1 MDEAVER
8 VVERE
13 GVGLLANEASAFFKA
28 QMADILSKK

>member
-1 MDEAVER
+1 MDETVEC

-28 QMADILSKK
+28 QMTDVSAEK